1 MSSLKLVFELLTRS
15 ERKRAVFL
23 LCMILT
29 MALLDAVGVASI
41 MPFIAV
47 LANPQLVETNALLAK
62 VYETF
67 NFTSTNLFL
76 FSLGLLVFILL
87 VLSLSLKAVT
97 NYAQL
102 RYTLVTEYSLSRR
115 LVEGYLRQPYSW
127 YLSKNSAV
135 LGKNVL
141 SEVSEVINQVMMPL
155 LVFIAQFFV
164 AFALLSLLMFIDPQV
179 SLTVGVVLGIAYGLV
194 YKLVS
199 KYLSRI
205 GVERVVA
212 NEARFHLLSEAF
224 GAIKDVK
231 IRGLEQTYVDRFS
244 IHARTYAINQASAQ
258 IVAQVPR
265 FILEMIAFGGML
277 LLVLVL
283 IARNGSFTNAVPI
296 ISLYA
301 FAGYRLIPALQQ
313 IYGSYTQLR
322 FSTPA
327 LKIIH
332 QEILGLQRSNDAQA
346 TVEPLRFSQDI
357 KLDDVYYSYPNT
369 SASALKGLDISI
381 ASKTTVGIV
390 GFTGSGKTSTI
401 DILLGLLEPEKGAFL
416 IDGVAV
422 DSSNRRHWQKTVG
435 YVPQQIYLTD
445 DSVYANIAFGIEPE
459 NVDHSAIERAAKIAN
474 LHDFVINEM
483 PEGYESIVGER
494 GVRLSGGQRQRIGI
508 ARALYHN
515 PNVLILDEATSALDN
530 LTEKAVMDAVHNLGH
545 EITVIL
551 VAHRLST
558 VRECDQIFLLEKG
571 QLKAQGTFDE
581 LLEDS
586 ETFRAMATK

>member
-1 MSSLKLVFELLTRS
+1 M
-15 ERKRAVFL
+15 FL

-102 RYTLVTEYSLSRR
+102 RYTLLTEYSLGRR

-127 YLSKNSAV
+127 FLNKNSAV

-141 SEVSEVINQVMMPL
+141 SEVSEVINQVMIPL

-164 AFALLSLLMFIDPQV
+164 AFALLTLLMFIDPQV

-277 LLVLVL
+277 LLVLFL

-296 ISLYA
+296 IALYA

-313 IYGSYTQLR
+313 MYGSYTQLR

-332 QEILGLQRSNDAQA
+332 QEILGLQRSNNAQTA
-346 TVEPLRFSQDI
+346 VEPLNFSQDI
-357 KLDDVYYSYPNT
+357 KMDDVYYSYPNT
-369 SASALKGLDISI
+369 SVSALKGLNISI

-401 DILLGLLEPEKGAFL
+401 DILLGLLEPEKGAIL

-422 DSSNRRHWQKTVG
+422 DSSNRRQWQKTIG
-435 YVPQQIYLTD
+435 YVPQQIYLAD

-459 NVDHSAIERAAKIAN
+459 NVDYSAIERAAKIAN

-483 PEGYESIVGER
+483 PRGYESIVGER

-581 LLEDS
+581 LLDYS
-586 ETFRAMATK
+586 DTFRAMATK